1 MISVCVKQ
9 DAEGIRMIDVS
20 GHAMQA
26 PHGEDLVCAGV
37 SCIMTGA
44 LNALDILVPQA
55 CDLVLETGHVSIRKK
70 EADELAQLLL
80 QAILIQLQTMEA
92 QFSEYMKIK
101 VQEV

>member
-44 LNALDILVPQA
+44 LNALDIRR
-55 CDLVLETGHVSIRKK
+55 HVTSYWRRGTFPSGKK
-70 EADELAQLLL
+70 KRMSRL
-80 QAILIQLQTMEA
+80 
-92 QFSEYMKIK
+92 SCCCRPY
-101 VQEV
+101 